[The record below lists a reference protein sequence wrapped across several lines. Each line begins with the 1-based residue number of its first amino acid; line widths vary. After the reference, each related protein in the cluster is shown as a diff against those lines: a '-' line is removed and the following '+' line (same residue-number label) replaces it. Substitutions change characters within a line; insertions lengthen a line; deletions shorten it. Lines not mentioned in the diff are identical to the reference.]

1 MTSNVVFAIVV
12 VLSSI
17 VISREEILSDIPL
30 GSSEDDMLT
39 YFLAITDAERI
50 RYFTRENSP
59 DGNTVSHSLKNGEA
73 GYYIVGLP
81 DVKRHWWWPS
91 FGRHLSVIVVIS
103 EDRTVS
109 ELKFFGARSGWP

>member
-1 MTSNVVFAIVV
+1 MTLTLTN
-12 VLSSI
+12 SI
-17 VISREEILSDIPL
+17 LLMLMATIISREQILEEVPIGMP
-30 GSSEDDMLT
+30 EQQMVA

-59 DGNTVSHSLKNGEA
+59 DGNTVSHSLQNGEA

-109 ELKFFGARSGWP
+109 EIKFFGARSGWP